1 MQLYQ
6 TTRTATN
13 PGWKPIQKACL
24 KFCAIYD
31 QLEEHP
37 PLGNNIG
44 TWLDEAKKIYAEQK
58 RSKSLFSFERAWQVL
73 RDAQNFK
80 AENCSTSRRPSHL
93 DTTQSH
99 ADSQTT
105 ESPANGDSAEL
116 KDWIWPPGAH
126 SSKRKL
132 VDNDYRSKKM
142 KFMEASYK
150 ELMKRLAEAKR
161 SNNIQAELVESEK
174 KKIDLNL

>member
-1 MQLYQ
+1 MLLCDPDG
-6 TTRTATN
+6 N
-13 PGWKPIQKACL
+13 P
-24 KFCAIYD
+24 F
-31 QLEEHP
+31 
-37 PLGNNIG
+37 
-44 TWLDEAKKIYAEQK
+44 K
-58 RSKSLFSFERAWQVL
+58 RHASSSVRFMTSWRSTLHW
-73 RDAQNFK
+73 K

-174 KKIDLNL
+174 KKIDLNLMFPNPNIRINLFL